1 MSRRRPG
8 NGIGVGLGALVV
20 LLLVCPLMALA
31 QVVEEYAYTP
41 DAIYQVRTG
50 LGITTQIELS
60 PHEQILDYSSGFSG
74 GWEISRRDNVFYVKP
89 RNVDVDTNLLVRTAA
104 HAYIFEMKVVATDW
118 RSLDQARAAGVQ
130 YKIRF
135 SYPGD
140 TRFGPEEIGAPE
152 AIAELSTGLLPD
164 RQYHFRYE
172 YTQHRR
178 TPHWMVPATVYDD
191 RRFTYIRMGDR
202 TRFPSGNFPAV
213 FARDS
218 EDGDEFV
225 VNSTVEDDVIV
236 VHGTYP
242 FLVVRHGAH
251 VVGLRRSVEP

>member
-1 MSRRRPG
+1 MH
-8 NGIGVGLGALVV
+8 ALIA
-20 LLLVCPLMALA
+20 LLLACPLPALA
-31 QVVEEYAYTP
+31 QVVEEYAYQP
-41 DAIYQVRTG
+41 DAVYQVRTG

-60 PHEQILDYSSGFSG
+60 AHEQILDYSSGFSG

-104 HAYIFEMKVVATDW
+104 HAYIFEMKVVASDW

-140 TRFGPEEIGAPE
+140 TRFAPETSEAPE
-152 AIAELSTGLLPD
+152 AVAELSTGLQPD
-164 RQYHFRYE
+164 RQYHFRYD

-178 TPHWMVPATVYDD
+178 TPHWLVPSTVYDD

-225 VNSTVEDDVIV
+225 INSTVEGDVIV

-242 FLVVRHGAH
+242 FLVVRHGVH
-251 VVGLRRSVEP
+251 VVGLRRSTEP

>member
-1 MSRRRPG
+1 MSRSPIRMLC
-8 NGIGVGLGALVV
+8 IAS
-20 LLLVCPLMALA
+20 LLAVWPLAESTPASA
-31 QVVEEYAYTP
+31 QVVETYTYQP
-41 DAIYQVRTG
+41 DAVYQVRTG

-60 PHEQILDYSSGFSG
+60 AHEDILDYSSGFSG

-104 HAYIFEMKVVATDW
+104 HAYIFELKVVATDW

-135 SYPGD
+135 GYPTD
-140 TRFGPEEIGAPE
+140 TRFALDAAIAPE
-152 AIAELSTGLLPD
+152 TPAELSTAVDPG
-164 RQYHFRYE
+164 RHYHFRYD

-178 TPHWMVPATVYDD
+178 TPHWLVPSTVYDD

-202 TRFPSGNFPAV
+202 GRFPSGNFPAV

-251 VVGLRRSVEP
+251 VVGLRRSAEP